1 MADPHP
7 VTMIASGRCPCW
19 SRSSPV
25 DVRLRGAIIGV
36 AVARA
41 VHLRCVTKPV
51 KQRMGDTMQSRLA
64 PTDDEWRIAMINH
77 RRGTHVNGT
86 VLSHHAFGFF
96 VDLRETVNGLVE
108 APCIMDRR
116 PGEDG
121 YSDDFPPLA
130 PTSRRS
136 CSGLPNIISRS
147 GSACV
152 RQISLAT
159 AGNQTPRRTSA
170 G

>member
-1 MADPHP
+1 MTGTVLRGSRRPRLR
-7 VTMIASGRCPCW
+7 TRRLGIAYEA
-19 SRSSPV
+19 RSSAWPLCAPYICV
-25 DVRLRGAIIGV
+25 VSQDRLNNEWA
-36 AVARA
+36 
-41 VHLRCVTKPV
+41 
-51 KQRMGDTMQSRLA
+51 TMQSRRA

-136 CSGLPNIISRS
+136 CPGLPNVIGRS